1 MALPTVLTLCAPK
14 EASAGVGEYRC
25 PPPVQGVLHAL
36 HDRSDGGLVTTL
48 LEMAFAGNCGISVD
62 LNDAAAADAIE
73 ALFSEELGFV
83 LEVPPPCGPP
93 SLASCGLRCRLESSA
108 CARRCSRPPHSTP
121 RL

>member
-1 MALPTVLTLCAPK
+1 M
-14 EASAGVGEYRC
+14 YRC

-83 LEVPPPCGPP
+83 LEVPPVALQAVRPCRPRELWPCAAG
-93 SLASCGLRCRLESSA
+93 GLENQRL
-108 CARRCSRPPHSTP
+108 
-121 RL
+121 

>member
-1 MALPTVLTLCAPK
+1 V
-14 EASAGVGEYRC
+14 YRC

-62 LNDAAAADAIE
+62 LNDAAAVDAIE

-83 LEVPPPCGPP
+83 LEVPQPYRPCGPAA
-93 SLASCGLRCRLESSA
+93 LASCGLRCRRARESA
-108 CARRCSRPPHSTP
+108 
-121 RL
+121 L